1 MLVCPL
7 HDNVVTTV
15 SGGRNLALVG
25 GIVARAPRRRVS
37 IPARMRAGGA
47 PVSVCIRDISP
58 RSMLLEVAVA
68 PLPGTF
74 VEIIGAEASIA
85 GQVIWSKDDRFG
97 VRTRERLNVKAT
109 TAELKSL
116 RLTAGEL
123 ADAPCATPK
132 RTRFDLGERDL
143 GFRAE
148 RSRMMGRRLEQ
159 VAIAASVAI
168 AGVLAAAAAYH
179 TLARPLAAVA
189 ASSSGNK

>member
-1 MLVCPL
+1 
-7 HDNVVTTV
+7 
-15 SGGRNLALVG
+15 
-25 GIVARAPRRRVS
+25 
-37 IPARMRAGGA
+37 
-47 PVSVCIRDISP
+47 
-58 RSMLLEVAVA
+58 MLLEVAVA

-116 RLTAGEL
+116 RLTADEL